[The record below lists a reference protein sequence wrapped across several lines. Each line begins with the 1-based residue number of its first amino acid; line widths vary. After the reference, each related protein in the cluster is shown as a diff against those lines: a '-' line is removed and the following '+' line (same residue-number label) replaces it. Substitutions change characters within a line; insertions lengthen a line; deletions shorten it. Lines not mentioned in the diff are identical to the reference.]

1 MRVRVI
7 AGWIL
12 ATAFIFMSG
21 KSFIENGELTTESW
35 GFLLLTPLAFALAL
49 SPNMPWE
56 SEQTNDSEWDD
67 EEEVD
72 SVTQLQTRKS
82 QASMCLFCD
91 YVSLRVSRFAG
102 A

>member
-1 MRVRVI
+1 MRARVV

-12 ATAFIFMSG
+12 SIAFIFLSA
-21 KSFIENGELTTESW
+21 KSFAENGQLTTESW

-56 SEQTNDSEWDD
+56 SEDIESDWDD

-72 SVTQLQTRKS
+72 SVTHAPDLEE
-82 QASMCLFCD
+82 LGFD
-91 YVSLRVSRFAG
+91 VPVL
-102 A
+102 